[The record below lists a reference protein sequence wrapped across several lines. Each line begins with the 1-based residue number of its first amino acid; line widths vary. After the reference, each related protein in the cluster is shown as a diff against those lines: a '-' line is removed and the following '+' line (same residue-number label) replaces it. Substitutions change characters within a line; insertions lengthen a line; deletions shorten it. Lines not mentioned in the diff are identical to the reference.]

1 MSDLFQRLPI
11 ATTILAILFFTALV
25 RRYILKGRGI
35 HLLWWAAGVA
45 CYGSGT
51 AIESIISLHGNS
63 ATLTKL
69 WYVMGALLGAWPLAQ
84 GTVYLLLRRATANRL
99 TMLTVP
105 IVVVLV
111 VSTLFSPADVQNLRP
126 DQPSGNVIGWKWI
139 RYATP
144 FINLYAAGFLVGGAI
159 ISSRRF
165 AKKTETAN
173 LAFGNALIAVGA
185 ILPGIGG
192 AIAKAGP
199 VEPLYITE
207 LIGLML
213 IYLGYYVCTHER
225 PTTQT
230 AEDGQLTEMG
240 P

>member
-1 MSDLFQRLPI
+1 MIFAAGTSELVQRLPI
-11 ATTILAILFFTALV
+11 ATTVLAVFFVVALV
-25 RRYILKGRGI
+25 RRYVSRGRGI
-35 HLLWWAAGVA
+35 HLLWWAAGIA

-51 AIESIISLHGNS
+51 AIESVISLHGNS

-84 GTVYLLLRRATANRL
+84 GTVYLLLRRPTANRL

-105 IVVVLV
+105 IVVILV
-111 VSTLFSPADVQNLRP
+111 VSTLLSPADIENLRP
-126 DQPSGNVIGWKWI
+126 DQPGGNVIGWKWI
-139 RYATP
+139 RCATP
-144 FINLYAAGFLVGGAI
+144 FVNLYAAGFLVGGAI

-165 AKKTETAN
+165 ARKTETAN

-192 AIAKAGP
+192 AIAKVGP

-207 LIGLML
+207 LIGLLL
-213 IYLGYYVCTHER
+213 IYFGYYACTHER
-225 PTTQT
+225 
-230 AEDGQLTEMG
+230 DS
-240 P
+240 